1 MGVSVPCVQTSHVP
15 FALPLLQGM
24 SCHVSLSTLY
34 FERCGDVHVGRH
46 FPLGRN
52 QQWLHHLQRLDI
64 SQQCVVPP
72 ILIPRELQAQK
83 VTPSSMCRSSLS
95 GAYLAKP
102 PNLAAY
108 MCMSPTAATLTWP
121 TVISQ
126 SPMPRSTD
134 PQSLPLV
141 FTLIMVCSWKAPKTV
156 EPPTP
161 SPYTRLENLKAQ
173 GPRPMPL
180 LPRSVSSAAFTGRDM
195 VCFLP
200 FTFPGCIS
208 CTTGQAGWEGVAGE

>member
-1 MGVSVPCVQTSHVP
+1 MGVSVPCVQTPHVP

-24 SCHVSLSTLY
+24 SCHVSLSTLWL
-34 FERCGDVHVGRH
+34 ERCGDIHVGRH
-46 FPLGRN
+46 STLGSNACSITCTGWTSHSNLGFPLT
-52 QQWLHHLQRLDI
+52 
-64 SQQCVVPP
+64 
-72 ILIPRELQAQK
+72 LIPKKLQAQNI
-83 VTPSSMCRSSLS
+83 TPSSMCRSSLS